1 MIETKPMS
9 AFKQFQNKIKDG
21 FAGKGKQE
29 KVKNIKAMRKQD
41 LLLTTFYMN
50 DFGEGGYNEEI
61 SRANRSLCM
70 FYPEDKT
77 KLRWDLFMIL

>member
-29 KVKNIKAMRKQD
+29 KVKSIKAMRK
-41 LLLTTFYMN
+41 
-50 DFGEGGYNEEI
+50 
-61 SRANRSLCM
+61 
-70 FYPEDKT
+70 
-77 KLRWDLFMIL
+77 